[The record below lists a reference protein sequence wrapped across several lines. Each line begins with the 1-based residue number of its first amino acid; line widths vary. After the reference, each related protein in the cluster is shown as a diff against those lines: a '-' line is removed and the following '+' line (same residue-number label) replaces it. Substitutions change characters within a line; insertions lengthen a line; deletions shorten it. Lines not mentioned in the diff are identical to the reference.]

1 MKRIS
6 IFLALLFLVSTA
18 KAQRSVSYPEDK
30 PIIDL
35 RFPDDWDLKTKSG
48 VLYAHPTGDKGF
60 FISLSPLKASADN
73 RSAAVKEVKSDIES
87 LFHDVEYQDPQ
98 TKQVDDLTI
107 VLINAKG
114 KDEDGI
120 ANINIWLIFRD
131 GEEIPLALKC
141 ISSQEAFEKH
151 AEVGG
156 EIINSILAHGGKS
169 NKSASQSKSASQTF
183 SYPDA
188 ANPTITM
195 QLPEDWTVN
204 VREGGFQ
211 VHSADK
217 LFEATVTPLNMD
229 LIMDGMNTIGQMIT
243 KNFATCTWNGGGKCK
258 TSLDE
263 KTGYSLTENTGVG
276 VNKDG
281 TKFLLRLNQYAR
293 KGSDVFF
300 VMSTLV
306 RADAEKANADG
317 IDMMLSSIKHK

>member
-1 MKRIS
+1 MKRFYILLS
-6 IFLALLFLVSTA
+6 LLFLVSAA
-18 KAQRSVSYPEDK
+18 KAQQVASYPEDQ

-48 VLYAHPTGDKGF
+48 VLYAHPSGDKGF
-60 FISLSPLKASADN
+60 FISLSTLKASGDN
-73 RSAAVKEVKSDIES
+73 RNAAVKEVKSDIEA

-98 TKQVDDLTI
+98 TKQVDDLTSM
-107 VLINAKG
+107 LINAKG
-114 KDEDGI
+114 KDEDGV

-131 GEEIPLALKC
+131 GEETPLALKC
-141 ISSQEAFEKH
+141 NSSQEAFEKH

-156 EIINSILAHGGKS
+156 EIINSITAHGGKS
-169 NKSASQSKSASQTF
+169 NKPASQSKPASQTF

-188 ANPTITM
+188 AKPTITL
-195 QLPEDWTVN
+195 QLPEDWTVTTMD
-204 VREGGFQ
+204 GGFR

-258 TSLDE
+258 TTLDE

-293 KGSDVFF
+293 KGSDEFF

-306 RADAEKANADG
+306 RADAEKANAEGTDL
-317 IDMMLSSIKHK
+317 MLSSIKHK